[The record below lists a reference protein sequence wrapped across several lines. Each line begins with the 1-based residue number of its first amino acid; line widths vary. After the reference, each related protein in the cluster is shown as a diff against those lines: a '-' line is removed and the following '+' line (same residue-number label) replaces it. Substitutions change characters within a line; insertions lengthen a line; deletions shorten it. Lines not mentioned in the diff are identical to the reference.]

1 MSVTRE
7 VAFPQSVSK
16 QDKTESRSERP
27 QDRLFVNFIVKTKLE
42 SEGRDPVQTPAS
54 REGSADTQFL
64 VRMGIRFPT
73 LSPHIL
79 VKVIYQI

>member
-27 QDRLFVNFIVKTKLE
+27 QDRQFVNFIFKTKLE
-42 SEGRDPVQTPAS
+42 SEGRDPVQTLAS
-54 REGSADTQFL
+54 RGGSADTAVPGQDGHT
-64 VRMGIRFPT
+64 VSHTFPT
-73 LSPHIL
+73 HPG
-79 VKVIYQI
+79 

>member
-27 QDRLFVNFIVKTKLE
+27 QDRLFVNFIVKMKLK
-42 SEGRDPVQTPAS
+42 SEGRDSVQTPAS
-54 REGSADTQFL
+54 
-64 VRMGIRFPT
+64 
-73 LSPHIL
+73 
-79 VKVIYQI
+79 